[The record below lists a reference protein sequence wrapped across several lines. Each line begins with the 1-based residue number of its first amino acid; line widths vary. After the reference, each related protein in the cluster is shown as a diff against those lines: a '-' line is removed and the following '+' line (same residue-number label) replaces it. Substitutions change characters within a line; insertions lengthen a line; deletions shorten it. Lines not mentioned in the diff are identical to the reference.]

1 MGVSSFDTKLDI
13 SFAVDVSSR
22 SCNRKAT
29 AQIPLRVCSGVLGS
43 APTWK
48 RVSARDASVGVVP
61 DGASSP
67 FAASQASPVPTSGMS
82 PVLLL
87 ICVAAPVRLVV
98 LPFSVW
104 VGAMG
109 FSLILGLV
117 DCSGVDTVGLD
128 FLCAV
133 KVFSCNVVC
142 RSPSVATGGCGS
154 GMSENCALGGDLL
167 SQRCNYGIL

>member
-22 SCNRKAT
+22 SCNRKAI
-29 AQIPLRVCSGVLGS
+29 ARIPLRVCSGVLGS

-48 RVSARDASVGVVP
+48 RVSARDANVGVVR

-67 FAASQASPVPTSGMS
+67 FAASQASPVPASGMS

-98 LPFSVW
+98 LPFLCLGRGRGLFSDIR
-104 VGAMG
+104 VGG
-109 FSLILGLV
+109 LFRRRRCGVRLSLH
-117 DCSGVDTVGLD
+117 C
-128 FLCAV
+128 
-133 KVFSCNVVC
+133 
-142 RSPSVATGGCGS
+142 
-154 GMSENCALGGDLL
+154 
-167 SQRCNYGIL
+167 